1 VIALADLARVRN
13 GELAI
18 YAIALDDGAP
28 GEIGDQTLVH
38 GYPGWVA
45 SMLSVHD
52 ADHMVHRSFNHSQWS
67 LRQAFAGA
75 FAMQQA
81 VCRFE
86 P

>member
-1 VIALADLARVRN
+1 MIALADIACVRN

-18 YAIALDDGAP
+18 YAIALDDGTP
-28 GEIGDQTLVH
+28 GEIAGRTLVR
-38 GYPGWVA
+38 GYSGWVA
-45 SMLSVHD
+45 STLSVHG
-52 ADHMVHRSFNHSQWS
+52 ADHMAHRSFNHSQWS